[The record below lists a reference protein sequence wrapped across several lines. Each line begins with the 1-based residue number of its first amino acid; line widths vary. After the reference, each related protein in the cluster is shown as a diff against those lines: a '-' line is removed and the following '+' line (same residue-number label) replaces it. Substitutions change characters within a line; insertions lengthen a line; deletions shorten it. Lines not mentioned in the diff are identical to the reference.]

1 MSRHNVRGEG
11 EGRGRG
17 TGPRPRLGAALAG
30 AGVAEQ
36 VVVALLVVRLDR
48 AKLLEPGAAVSAGQE
63 VRTAGPATAVLVVI
77 HHA

>member
-1 MSRHNVRGEG
+1 MSRDNVGGEG

-17 TGPRPRLGAALAG
+17 TGPRPGLGAALAG

-36 VVVALLVVRLDR
+36 IVVAFLVVRLDR
-48 AKLLEPGAAVSAGQE
+48 AKLLEPSAAMSAGQE
-63 VRTAGPATAVLVVI
+63 VSAAGPATAVLVVI

>member
-1 MSRHNVRGEG
+1 MSRDNIGGEG

-17 TGPRPRLGAALAG
+17 TGPRPGLGAALAG

-36 VVVALLVVRLDR
+36 IIVAFLVVRLDR
-48 AKLLEPGAAVSAGQE
+48 AKLLEPRAAMGAGQK
-63 VRTAGPATAVLVVI
+63 VSTTGPATAVLVVI